1 LSDKREV
8 IDICSALPA
17 DWWLD
22 YIDRQGLAIGYPARL
37 SGARNDKSTV
47 PPQYRGMREYA
58 AALRS
63 ENISRINLVCIDGRE
78 SRGFAPPRLDTLES
92 AAEEL
97 DGVMT
102 FMIGYD
108 PANGQRSYLEAL
120 QSRHCV
126 GIALSPFIAGVP
138 ISDPCWTECLE
149 FAAARNLAV
158 WVHSSIHFSS
168 FSGYDIGHP
177 RHLDDVLRRYPG
189 LVVIAGHACWPWVLD
204 GCSIALRHATLYFD
218 ISTFPPRVLR
228 RPGWESLLYYGA
240 RELSERVLFG
250 SSWLGSGQTIRE
262 IADELDGLNLKGA
275 SVDLWACENAKRL
288 FASLER

>member
-1 LSDKREV
+1 MSDKREV

-126 GIALSPFIAGVP
+126 GIAQP
-138 ISDPCWTECLE
+138 IHCW
-149 FAAARNLAV
+149 
-158 WVHSSIHFSS
+158 SS
-168 FSGYDIGHP
+168 Y
-177 RHLDDVLRRYPG
+177 
-189 LVVIAGHACWPWVLD
+189 
-204 GCSIALRHATLYFD
+204 
-218 ISTFPPRVLR
+218 
-228 RPGWESLLYYGA
+228 
-240 RELSERVLFG
+240 FG
-250 SSWLGSGQTIRE
+250 SMLDRMPRICCGKEPCGLGAFVHPLQFILWLRYRTS
-262 IADELDGLNLKGA
+262 A
-275 SVDLWACENAKRL
+275 S
-288 FASLER
+288 S